1 MATYLEFAQA
11 LVDAGY
17 LSDADIRAAA
27 DILADAL
34 VIEAAEE
41 AEADAMDDYG
51 DQEDT
56 IAEAEVW
63 AAEDVAE
70 GDFESL
76 AIDKDIVDDAAE
88 QALDD
93 RDTVI
98 AAEAVIDAAYTDA
111 VAALLA
117 AAIID
122 EANAE
127 AVASLLADISV
138 GDDDVN

>member
-1 MATYLEFAQA
+1 MATYLEVAQA

-17 LSDADIRAAA
+17 VSDADIQAAA

-34 VIEAAEE
+34 VVEAAEE
-41 AEADAMDDYG
+41 VEAEAMDDYS
-51 DQEDT
+51 DQEDL

-63 AAEDVAE
+63 AAEDAAE

-98 AAEAVIDAAYTDA
+98 AAEIVIDAAYTDA
-111 VAALLA
+111 AAALLA
-117 AAIID
+117 AALID
-122 EANAE
+122 EADAE
-127 AVASLLADISV
+127 AVAALLADL
-138 GDDDVN
+138 

>member
-1 MATYLEFAQA
+1 MTTLIEVAQA

-17 LSDADIRAAA
+17 VSSADVKAAA

-34 VIEAAEE
+34 IVEAAEE
-41 AEADAMDDYG
+41 VEADAMDDYS
-51 DQEDT
+51 DQEDL
-56 IAEAEVW
+56 ISEAEVW
-63 AAEDVAE
+63 AAEDAAA
-70 GDFESL
+70 GDFESA
-76 AIDKDIVDDAAE
+76 AIDKDIVDVAAE

-111 VAALLA
+111 AAALLA

-122 EANAE
+122 EANAD
-127 AVASLLADISV
+127 AVAALLADI
-138 GDDDVN
+138 

>member
-1 MATYLEFAQA
+1 MTTYFDLAQA

-17 LSDADIRAAA
+17 VSEADIQAAA

-111 VAALLA
+111 AAALLA

>member
-111 VAALLA
+111 AAALLA

>member
-11 LVDAGY
+11 FVDAGY

>member
-1 MATYLEFAQA
+1 MATYLEVAQA

-17 LSDADIRAAA
+17 VSDADIQAAA

-34 VIEAAEE
+34 IVEAAEE
-41 AEADAMDDYG
+41 VKAEAMDDYS

-63 AAEDVAE
+63 VAEDATE
-70 GDFESL
+70 GDLESL
-76 AIDKDIVDDAAE
+76 VIDQDIVDDAAE
-88 QALDD
+88 QALGD
-93 RDTVI
+93 RETVM

-111 VAALLA
+111 AAALLA

-122 EANAE
+122 EVNVE
-127 AVASLLADISV
+127 AVAKLMVDL
-138 GDDDVN
+138 